1 MRPGGVLERQVLH
14 GGRHCAHA
22 LDLERP
28 RQPATASSLCV
39 SPQPLPAA
47 ACAAALTIAPPRKAG
62 MRRALTADMLR
73 PAKQTWMRRP
83 TSSQTPGRR
92 FQSLFAAYAEHDISW
107 LREVLLFVALGC
119 FTLGILFIV
128 TPGPSWLFLLL
139 SAVLVLTQSR
149 TAARCFDEVELRVRA
164 LCRGQLRIR
173 RPRTALEPKP
183 IVTAPPREHI
193 SPIRGSVRLPV
204 TAPMYGL
211 VSVSVRS
218 AVTAPLHGAL
228 AAVPLP
234 PEREPEPVRIA
245 ISAPAGTAVAASVDI
260 AAAAPRAGRV
270 RAPIHPTTIV
280 TPVPPSVAAPVRAQV
295 TAPLHL
301 HLAPA
306 LPASASMNAN
316 TTHSVRTSEP
326 GSGPQRWRSRNP
338 TMRFGI

>member
-1 MRPGGVLERQVLH
+1 MH
-14 GGRHCAHA
+14 
-22 LDLERP
+22 
-28 RQPATASSLCV
+28 
-39 SPQPLPAA
+39 
-47 ACAAALTIAPPRKAG
+47 
-62 MRRALTADMLR
+62 R

-128 TPGPSWLFLLL
+128 MPGPYWLFLPL
-139 SAVLVLTQSR
+139 SALLVLTQSR
-149 TAARCFDEVELRVRA
+149 TAARCFDEVELRVRD

-193 SPIRGSVRLPV
+193 SAIRGSVRLPV
-204 TAPMYGL
+204 TAPMYGA

-234 PEREPEPVRIA
+234 PEPEPLRVA
-245 ISAPAGTAVAASVDI
+245 ITAPAGTDVAASVRV
-260 AAAAPRAGRV
+260 AAAAPRAGRA

-280 TPVPPSVAAPVRAQV
+280 TPVPPSVAAPTRAQV

-301 HLAPA
+301 HLAAPG

-326 GSGPQRWRSRNP
+326 GPGAQRWRSRNP